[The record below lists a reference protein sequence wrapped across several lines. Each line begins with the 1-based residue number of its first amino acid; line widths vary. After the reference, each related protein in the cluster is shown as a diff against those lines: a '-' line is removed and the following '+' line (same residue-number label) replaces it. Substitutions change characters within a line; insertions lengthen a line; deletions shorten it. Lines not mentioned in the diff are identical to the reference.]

1 MNTKIN
7 IRYIPNILEL
17 SLIFI
22 LAWLVSSWWSLA
34 IMDEPARL
42 SVKPVDSLLTR
53 SMDVKDIVKVRLFGK
68 ENIQPTVKKTKIKPV
83 LVSRLNIK
91 LLGTVVAGKR
101 SAAVITVG
109 TSAEKTFFLGDSLQ
123 AGVFLKTVEVDAVV
137 VDHQGKLERISLLKG
152 KSLPGASI
160 AMARPHAPTIHHP
173 LSRTVLNRATQNF
186 PKLLSQARVAPYLK
200 QGRAN
205 GFVISE
211 IVPNSLYAQIG
222 LKNGDVI
229 RKVNGQSVTNAEQAM
244 KMYQTLQSASVID
257 LELQRNGEV
266 LPIHYTI
273 K

>member
-7 IRYIPNILEL
+7 IRYIPYMFEL
-17 SLIFI
+17 SLIFL

-34 IMDEPARL
+34 VIDGYTRL
-42 SVKPVDSLLTR
+42 SMKPVDSLLIK

-68 ENIQPTVKKTKIKPV
+68 ENIQTAVKETKVKPV

-123 AGVFLKTVEVDAVV
+123 AGVFLKAVEVDAVV

-160 AMARPHAPTIHHP
+160 AMPQSHAPAVHHA
-173 LSRTVLNRATQNF
+173 LSRAVLNRATQNF
-186 PKLLSQARVAPYLK
+186 PKLLSQARVMPYFK
-200 QGRAN
+200 QGKSN

-244 KMYQTLQSASVID
+244 KMYQALQNASVID
-257 LELQRNGEV
+257 LELQRNGEIV
-266 LPIHYTI
+266 PIHYMI
-273 K
+273 E

>member
-53 SMDVKDIVKVRLFGK
+53 SMDVKDSVKVRVFGK

-173 LSRTVLNRATQNF
+173 LSRTLPF
-186 PKLLSQARVAPYLK
+186 KKSPH
-200 QGRAN
+200 
-205 GFVISE
+205 F
-211 IVPNSLYAQIG
+211 
-222 LKNGDVI
+222 KNQLDTSFTLV
-229 RKVNGQSVTNAEQAM
+229 
-244 KMYQTLQSASVID
+244 YQHV
-257 LELQRNGEV
+257 
-266 LPIHYTI
+266 Y
-273 K
+273 